1 MRKRSHK
8 KLVHEGNFVAE
19 VEVQLIDSNE
29 GWAPYLSREN
39 ANKLDEVRK
48 ALRKGDMNTA
58 TRLARVYELIPV
70 NV

>member
-19 VEVQLIDSNE
+19 VEVQFIDSNE